1 MSLPFTRTIQELNLD
16 QLANDLQNDFQ
27 MQDIAGIPNIASLD
41 NTPNARQN
49 VNQLWDSLNNL
60 GAAVYENKKS
70 IYKYKKT
77 VKEGLIS
84 IKNKII
90 ELSELI
96 DALSQR
102 LRELMAT
109 PTASPI
115 DENRI
120 TVLEQTIQTLL
131 LIINQANTTV
141 SGLLT
146 PDGKLK
152 QADLD
157 ATVTIQNI
165 ETLLQDLQNGI
176 DRANRALTVN
186 EANQSAID
194 INRNPLIDEEA
205 IRGVRSGGKRKR
217 KTKTRQQKKS
227 NKHAKKM
234 SKKTAKTAKI
244 SKKGKKQ
251 RGGYAYKKS
260 KRRHNRNSISS
271 SSALSSNSK
280 KTILF

>member
-1 MSLPFTRTIQELNLD
+1 MALPFTRTIQGLNLD
-16 QLANDLQNDFQ
+16 QLANNLQNDFQ
-27 MQDIAGIPNIASLD
+27 MQDIVGIPNIASLD

-109 PTASPI
+109 PTANPT

-120 TVLEQTIQTLL
+120 AVLEQTIQTLL

-152 QADLD
+152 ETDLD

-165 ETLLQDLQNGI
+165 ETLLQDLQKGI
-176 DRANRALTVN
+176 DRANRALTVD

-205 IRGVRSGGKRKR
+205 ISGVRGGGKRKTKR
-217 KTKTRQQKKS
+217 KNKKS
-227 NKHAKKM
+227 KKHAKKI
-234 SKKTAKTAKI
+234 SKKTTKTAKI
-244 SKKGKKQ
+244 AKKGKKMT
-251 RGGYAYKKS
+251 GGYAYKKS
-260 KRRHNRNSISS
+260 KRRRYRS
-271 SSALSSNSK
+271 SSALSSALSSSSK
-280 KTILF
+280 KSILF

>member
-1 MSLPFTRTIQELNLD
+1 MALPFTRTIQGLNLD
-16 QLANDLQNDFQ
+16 QLANNLQNDFQ

-109 PTASPI
+109 PTANPI

-120 TVLEQTIQTLL
+120 AVLEQTIQTLL

-146 PDGKLK
+146 QDGKLK
-152 QADLD
+152 ETDLD

-165 ETLLQDLQNGI
+165 ETLLQDLQKGI
-176 DRANRALTVN
+176 DRANRALTVD

-205 IRGVRSGGKRKR
+205 ISGVRSGGKRKTKR
-217 KTKTRQQKKS
+217 KNKKS
-227 NKHAKKM
+227 KKHAKKI

-244 SKKGKKQ
+244 AKKGKKMT
-251 RGGYAYKKS
+251 GGYAYKKS
-260 KRRHNRNSISS
+260 KRRRYRNSSAS
-271 SSALSSNSK
+271 SSALSSSSK
-280 KTILF
+280 KSILF

>member
-1 MSLPFTRTIQELNLD
+1 MALPFTRTIQGLNLD

-27 MQDIAGIPNIASLD
+27 MQDIVGIPNIASLD

-120 TVLEQTIQTLL
+120 AVLEQTIQTLL

-152 QADLD
+152 ETDLD

-176 DRANRALTVN
+176 DRANRALTVD

-205 IRGVRSGGKRKR
+205 ISGVRSGGKRKR
-217 KTKTRQQKKS
+217 KTKSKNKKS
-227 NKHAKKM
+227 KKHAKKI
-234 SKKTAKTAKI
+234 SKKTAKTSKI
-244 SKKGKKQ
+244 VKKGKKMT
-251 RGGYAYKKS
+251 GGYAYKKS
-260 KRRHNRNSISS
+260 KRRRYRS
-271 SSALSSNSK
+271 SSALSSALSSSSK
-280 KTILF
+280 KSILF